1 MNRPVKTSARVIR
14 LDAWR
19 NQRARRVEVNAAAER
34 TGYRIS
40 GHGFLIGSNVAH
52 EVIFSPS
59 LYPVPNT
66 PVWSRGLTNY
76 RGNIVPVF
84 DLGIFIG
91 GADTQQGAHA
101 VLILSSNGHTAG
113 FLIDQPLQSVI
124 TGMPA
129 GKRNPG
135 NTPALQPFLGAGVH
149 ANGTDWWEFDYH
161 AFLLTL
167 AGSYP
172 GE

>member
-1 MNRPVKTSARVIR
+1 MNRPMKTPARVIQ
-14 LDAWR
+14 LDTWR
-19 NQRARRVEVNAAAER
+19 NARKRGAAVNATAER
-34 TGYRIS
+34 SGYRIA
-40 GHGFLIGSNVAH
+40 GRGFLIGSGVRN
-52 EVIFSPS
+52 EVILSPT

-91 GADTQQGAHA
+91 GADTQRDVHT
-101 VLILSSNGHTAG
+101 VLILSSNGHAAG
-113 FLIDQPLQSVI
+113 FLIDQPPQAVVAG
-124 TGMPA
+124 TPVAARAPA
-129 GKRNPG
+129 
-135 NTPALQPFLGAGVH
+135 NTPALQPFLGAGLH

-167 AGSYP
+167 AGSFP